1 MTDHRVR
8 NIHDVMAVWGVTH
21 PLMRLRVHAGLPPR
35 PLRIPHQ
42 ARGTPISPAL
52 TSACLSSL
60 GSPAPCTA
68 SSPRGTIRQ
77 AQFLHVN
84 AAQSSCNV
92 WVTRGPVAFVL
103 YSAAVVFL
111 YHGHQLE
118 AGNGQPCSAKP
129 REIYSDTGEWRENC
143 LAACGCKARVSCHKH
158 AGLMIPGRAASFWRC
173 WMLLCRTGRCIG
185 AECCVSSHGVWD
197 HCAGVDQA
205 EAGSDVGPQ
214 RHLHGRNRLPVPGPP
229 GHCRALRGWA
239 ACR

>member
-1 MTDHRVR
+1 MCGSHEGRLLLCCTVQQSCSCIMAISLRQ
-8 NIHDVMAVWGVTH
+8 VMV
-21 PLMRLRVHAGLPPR
+21 
-35 PLRIPHQ
+35 
-42 ARGTPISPAL
+42 SPARQ
-52 TSACLSSL
+52 SL
-60 GSPAPCTA
+60 GRYTA
-68 SSPRGTIRQ
+68 IQES
-77 AQFLHVN
+77 
-84 AAQSSCNV
+84 
-92 WVTRGPVAFVL
+92 
-103 YSAAVVFL
+103 
-111 YHGHQLE
+111 
-118 AGNGQPCSAKP
+118 
-129 REIYSDTGEWRENC
+129 GEKNC

-239 ACR
+239 ACRVNSKRQSICSSTTFLLA